1 MGDCRLAIEARRLYV
16 CAPKIG
22 NGQSAIGN
30 FMKLRVTHKT
40 EYLYTDPVS
49 LCQNTLHLQ
58 PRLNDRQFLISSEIQ
73 VQPEPA
79 VRSERVDFFGNPELY
94 LAMQEP
100 HRSLTIVA
108 RCEVDVA
115 VSAIK
120 DDFVSPPWDSVPEM
134 LKAARDPVSMEALQ
148 YTYESPLVP
157 RHPLLADYARPSF
170 PPGRPLK
177 EAVFDLTERIHD
189 EFTFDTR
196 ATNVGTPIL
205 DVLIHRHGVCQDFAQ
220 LQIGCLRSLGLP
232 ARYVSGYLLTNPP
245 PGKTRLIG
253 ADASH
258 AWVSVFF
265 PSYGWI
271 DFDPTNAVIPSDKHI
286 TIAWARDYDDICPVK
301 GVILGGRHHALSV
314 SVDVQRIEEPGKPSA
329 N

>member
-1 MGDCRLAIEARRLYV
+1 
-16 CAPKIG
+16 
-22 NGQSAIGN
+22 
-30 FMKLRVTHKT
+30 MKLRVTHTT
-40 EYLYTDPVS
+40 EYHYTEPVS

-58 PRLNDRQFLISSEIQ
+58 PRLNDRQFLHSSEVE

-100 HRSLTIVA
+100 HRSLTIIA

-115 VSAIK
+115 PSKIG
-120 DDFVSPPWDSVPEM
+120 DDFLSPPWDAVPDM
-134 LKAARDPVSMEALQ
+134 VRNGRDAMSIEAVQ

-205 DVLIHRHGVCQDFAQ
+205 DVLMHRHGVCQDFAQ

-232 ARYVSGYLLTNPP
+232 ARYVSGYLLTLPP
-245 PGKTRLIG
+245 PGKARLIG

-258 AWVSVFF
+258 AWVSVFC
-265 PSYGWI
+265 PGYGWI
-271 DFDPTNAVIPSDKHI
+271 DFDPTNAVIPSDKHV

-301 GVILGGRHHALSV
+301 GVILGGRHHALNV
-314 SVDVQRIEEPGKPSA
+314 SVDVSPVDTADRNPSNA
-329 N
+329 